1 MFEAQDKPRVFAVPC
16 GVDFPRALVNGL
28 IARSAGQPPEALA
41 RAEVIVNTARMQ
53 RRVRSLFD
61 AGPTLILPRL
71 MLLTDLA
78 QRAAL
83 SGLPPALPALR
94 RRLELSQLI
103 AKLLDA
109 QPDLASRASLYDLSD
124 SLATLIDEM
133 QSEGVSPETIRNL
146 DVSDQSDHW
155 SRAQQFIAI
164 ADEFVDRTDDA
175 MDKEARQRQV
185 VLNLI
190 DQWKAAPPQHPVILA
205 GSTGSRGTTLMLMEA
220 IARLPQG
227 AVILPGFD
235 FDQPDHVWAGLDDP
249 LISEDHPQY
258 RFHKLMTD
266 LELSPRDVQPWTA
279 DTPPYSARNR
289 MVSLALRPAPVTDA
303 WMSEGPSLTDLDHG
317 TETVT
322 LVEAPNPR
330 AEALAIA
337 LRLRQAAED
346 GQTAALITPDR
357 MLTRQV
363 SAALDRWDILPDD
376 SAGQPL
382 QLSPPGRFLRHVAEL
397 FCHALTPDRLLTLLK
412 HPLCHDGPEAA
423 RGEHLR
429 HTRDYELHLRRHGPP
444 FPDTDSFA
452 AYAAAHDLMPGWADW
467 LIDNFAG
474 QTIAGSL
481 HLSEWI
487 ARLWICA
494 EGIAAGSQTVGSG
507 TLWDKKAGQKAL
519 EVITDLEENA
529 HYGGE
534 MSARDFADLL
544 GALLSQGEVRDRDTP
559 YGSIMIWGTLEAR
572 VQGADLVILAG
583 LNEGSWP
590 EAASPDPWLNRQMRN
605 KAGLLLPERR
615 IGLSAH
621 DFQQAVAAPEVWLT
635 RAVRSEEADTVPS
648 RWLNRMMNLLRG
660 LPEQGGRAAL
670 DAMRAR
676 GQIWLDWSTALET
689 PLPGDPAQRPAPRPP
704 VTARPR
710 RLSVTEIPRLIRD
723 PYAIY
728 AKHVLGLKPLDPL
741 MREPDALLRGIVV
754 HEVFEHFIRD
764 SIDNP
769 DLLTPEILIERT
781 RAELQAKVPWPVARS
796 LWLARIARIAESFV
810 AGEKTR
816 RAIARPSGFEK
827 KGGVRLDPLD
837 FEIIGQADRI
847 DVDERGCLHL
857 FDYKTG
863 DPPTEKQQRAFD
875 KQLLIEAAM
884 AEQGAFED
892 YGAARV
898 ERAVFIGLKSPIKE
912 VPAPLADDPPAKV
925 WAELK
930 KLIEAYF
937 DPAQG
942 YSSRRMVHRDDFAG
956 DYDHLARYGE
966 WDRSDTPKP
975 EDLT

>member
-1 MFEAQDKPRVFAVPC
+1 MFEIQGKPRVFAVPC
-16 GVDFPRALVNGL
+16 GVDFPRALVDGL

-41 RAEVIVNTARMQ
+41 RTEVIVNTARMQ

-61 AGPTLILPRL
+61 AGPTLLLPRL

-124 SLATLIDEM
+124 SLATLFDEM

-175 MDKEARQRQV
+175 MDKETRQRQV
-185 VLNLI
+185 VLTLI
-190 DQWKAAPPQHPVILA
+190 EQWQSAPPQHPVILA

-235 FDQPDHVWAGLDDP
+235 FDQPDRVWEGLDDP

-258 RFHKLMTD
+258 RFYKLMKD
-266 LELSPRDVQPWTA
+266 LELSPRDVQPWTPDA
-279 DTPPYSARNR
+279 PPYPARNR

-303 WMSEGPSLTDLDHG
+303 WMSEGPQLTDLDHA
-317 TETVT
+317 TDTIT

-397 FCHALTPDRLLTLLK
+397 FCHELTPDRLLTMLK
-412 HPLCHDGPEAA
+412 HPLTHDGPEAL

-444 FPDTDSFA
+444 FPDAESFA

-467 LIDNFAG
+467 LSESFAS
-474 QTIAGSL
+474 QTITGSL
-481 HLSEWI
+481 SLSEWI
-487 ARLWICA
+487 TRLRGRA
-494 EGIAAGSQTVGSG
+494 EGIASGSQTAGSG

-519 EVITDLEENA
+519 EIITDLEENA

-534 MSARDFADLL
+534 MNARDFADLL
-544 GALLSQGEVRDRDTP
+544 GALLAQGEVRDRDAP

-590 EAASPDPWLNRQMRN
+590 EAASPDPWLNRQMRH

-648 RWLNRMMNLLRG
+648 RWLNRMINLLRG
-660 LPEQGGRAAL
+660 LPDQGGRAAL
-670 DAMRAR
+670 ETMRSR
-676 GQIWLDWSTALET
+676 GQIWLDWSTALEA
-689 PLPGDPAQRPAPRPP
+689 PLPSNPAQRPAPRPP
-704 VTARPR
+704 VSARPR

-728 AKHVLGLKPLDPL
+728 AKHVLRLRPLDPL

-764 SIDNP
+764 SRANP
-769 DLLTPEILIERT
+769 DLLTPETLIERT
-781 RAELQAKVPWPVARS
+781 RSELQSKVPWPVARS

-810 AGEKTR
+810 AGERTR
-816 RAIARPSGFEK
+816 RAMARPSGFEK

-847 DVDERGCLHL
+847 DVDERGGLHL

-863 DPPTEKQQRAFD
+863 DPPSEKQQRAFD

-912 VPAPLADDPPAKV
+912 VPAPLADEPPAKV

-937 DPAQG
+937 DPEQG

-975 EDLT
+975 EDLK